1 MMSILQPSQECGFSF
16 RLDLSQRLS
25 RLSRCQGGVAE
36 RGRLRGL
43 VQPTE
48 RVLVLGSGIGLSSCI
63 VGAGALEVW
72 GLEKDEVKHGFAEA
86 NIIENEL
93 EGKVRSI
100 ARDPLDVNDLGG
112 FHRICAFLKFQP
124 EFHREPLAVLD
135 AFRALSGRPM
145 QLTWR
150 GRVPRKSIARDSY
163 RALDKPRD
171 VTRKVIIFALHSVC
185 SISLT
190 LLNKQ
195 LAKEI
200 PFPLSIV
207 FFQCVASIG
216 FTMIANVWL
225 AQIKKIQLSHLPGAM
240 LISVLFLSCLTSSLL
255 GLKHV
260 HVPMVVVGKNLG
272 PFCTALLE
280 AVLLKATLNPRTL
293 FSLLLGVIG
302 STLYAMG
309 DLNSL
314 FQGLFLVGGNALLVA
329 LTSVSEKYVVRTVDQ
344 VPFVLETVH
353 RMQMSSA
360 WAPSHTCQ
368 LTHRNHIQS
377 SSRAHPF

>member
-1 MMSILQPSQECGFSF
+1 MRAGGVLAWECQRQPFHWTPRSPAPCCGQSCHSRGHTVQDGAAKVLLAALAGSCGLRSNGRLRAPEKVKLRASSAEVGSQKRKFLPKHQMMVDVAVLAPSQNDGEEDLLKNAEVLLSQKHVRSVAVFEPRGVGLDTSRVGIRHLAGDPDLEIVYKECGFSF

-124 EFHREPLAVLD
+124 VANLKPLMDVLLPGGTLHYYNHETKEEFHREPLAVLD

-163 RALDKPRD
+163 RVGMDLR
-171 VTRKVIIFALHSVC
+171 
-185 SISLT
+185 
-190 LLNKQ
+190 
-195 LAKEI
+195 
-200 PFPLSIV
+200 
-207 FFQCVASIG
+207 
-216 FTMIANVWL
+216 IA
-225 AQIKKIQLSHLPGAM
+225 
-240 LISVLFLSCLTSSLL
+240 
-255 GLKHV
+255 
-260 HVPMVVVGKNLG
+260 
-272 PFCTALLE
+272 
-280 AVLLKATLNPRTL
+280 
-293 FSLLLGVIG
+293 
-302 STLYAMG
+302 
-309 DLNSL
+309 
-314 FQGLFLVGGNALLVA
+314 
-329 LTSVSEKYVVRTVDQ
+329 
-344 VPFVLETVH
+344 
-353 RMQMSSA
+353 
-360 WAPSHTCQ
+360 
-368 LTHRNHIQS
+368 
-377 SSRAHPF
+377 